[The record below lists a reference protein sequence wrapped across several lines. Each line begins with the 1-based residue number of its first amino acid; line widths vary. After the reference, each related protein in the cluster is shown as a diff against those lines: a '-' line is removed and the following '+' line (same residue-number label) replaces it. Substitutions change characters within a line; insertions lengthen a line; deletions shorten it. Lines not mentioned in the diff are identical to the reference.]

1 MKTFAHLNQKFKEK
15 LSKMKGKSSL
25 RGVVRVLLLIF
36 FIVTSFQARS
46 QKQNEEYC
54 FQFEQR
60 FFVDSLHM
68 PGMRVINTSDTSL
81 SFRFSINDRFWFTP
95 AEMVAYIIDMKTD
108 SLPFTN
114 TFISNA
120 FHFVV
125 MYSSHRNEISL
136 KNENGFSPGT
146 FINSL
151 GYGICSNRSAV
162 LANILLRLGFE
173 SRCIN
178 LGGHVV
184 CEVFDN
190 HKWKMLDPD
199 NNIYFIRKNEIASV
213 SEIEQDYSNC
223 KTVFGKNTMNFF
235 NTLMPQKYASFY
247 ADPDNNIVET
257 WDVENINWETSCMT
271 LPPGAEL
278 EFPADNPNVDS
289 NTVNLF
295 ACLKL
300 QSPFMGRLNIPF
312 VIQSTKG
319 RGFMYNLQDTVPS
332 TAGAFKEFCAPGNYY
347 VMADS
352 INIYFYIN
360 PFLLPEK
367 RDSSTIIL
375 YSNKSS
381 GLQLIAKPNLKK
393 EAPYVWLKKYEKIL
407 ELKTPYYKDIL
418 SSSDP
423 FFNDTISMISAKDFT
438 SAFTDFYSKT
448 HNTKKVPDSI
458 NNKLKHTLMV
468 LKRLDLNEDVFFNK
482 FKFPFFRSI
491 IMIIIVELPE
501 KAIDETFDFFKSKFR
516 KSKD

>member
-1 MKTFAHLNQKFKEK
+1 
-15 LSKMKGKSSL
+15 
-25 RGVVRVLLLIF
+25 
-36 FIVTSFQARS
+36 
-46 QKQNEEYC
+46 
-54 FQFEQR
+54 
-60 FFVDSLHM
+60 
-68 PGMRVINTSDTSL
+68 
-81 SFRFSINDRFWFTP
+81 
-95 AEMVAYIIDMKTD
+95 
-108 SLPFTN
+108 
-114 TFISNA
+114 
-120 FHFVV
+120 
-125 MYSSHRNEISL
+125 
-136 KNENGFSPGT
+136 
-146 FINSL
+146 
-151 GYGICSNRSAV
+151 
-162 LANILLRLGFE
+162 
-173 SRCIN
+173 
-178 LGGHVV
+178 
-184 CEVFDN
+184 
-190 HKWKMLDPD
+190 
-199 NNIYFIRKNEIASV
+199 
-213 SEIEQDYSNC
+213 
-223 KTVFGKNTMNFF
+223 
-235 NTLMPQKYASFY
+235 
-247 ADPDNNIVET
+247 
-257 WDVENINWETSCMT
+257 
-271 LPPGAEL
+271 
-278 EFPADNPNVDS
+278 
-289 NTVNLF
+289 
-295 ACLKL
+295 
-300 QSPFMGRLNIPF
+300 
-312 VIQSTKG
+312 
-319 RGFMYNLQDTVPS
+319 
-332 TAGAFKEFCAPGNYY
+332 
-347 VMADS
+347 MADS